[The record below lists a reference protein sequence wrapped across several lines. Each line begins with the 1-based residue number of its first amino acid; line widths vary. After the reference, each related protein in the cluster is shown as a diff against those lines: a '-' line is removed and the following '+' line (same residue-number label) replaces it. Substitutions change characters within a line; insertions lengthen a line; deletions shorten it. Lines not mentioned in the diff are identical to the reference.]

1 MIATGAALA
10 LSVGAYAQSDV
21 SPVTANAR
29 DTRDESCEGQG
40 EGARILASP
49 AITWSGS
56 AAGGRNIAGLWI
68 QEHLSG
74 KSGAPAGSYLWAN
87 QINIDDALDAGHAS
101 TNLDGLNVQDV
112 VGTNARGS
120 RNAIRGNVIVRSSP
134 ADRGTGSSFPAYVG
148 VFPSATIAA
157 NVGGTGTSYALAAGS
172 IWGSN
177 PNATAEAGAT
187 NLYGVVGEEIDVTA
201 KRGSSTAQKYGL
213 TIVQGSDSAV
223 AGSQDDAAA
232 AIINQEGAIGWRE
245 GLAFGAEKSA
255 FWPIASDGTLI
266 AAHRGAGAP
275 PRAANGVDL
284 SEVDFSASAFKSKG
298 FSVSGSGAVLASYL
312 RAAPTTFS
320 GLQHADPHPQP
331 GDRAFI
337 TDARNCTFGRNV
349 AGGGTTR
356 CPIYYDDGWKAG

>member
-1 MIATGAALA
+1 M
-10 LSVGAYAQSDV
+10 LSVDAYAQSDV
-21 SPVTANAR
+21 SPATAHTC
-29 DTRDESCEGQG
+29 DTRGGTPGGQE

-49 AITWSGS
+49 AIVWSGS
-56 AAGGRNIAGLWI
+56 AAGGRSIAGLWI
-68 QEHLSG
+68 QERLRG
-74 KSGAPAGSYLWAN
+74 RSGAPAGSYLWAN
-87 QINIDDALDAGHAS
+87 QINIDDALDTGNAS

-134 ADRGTGSSFPAYVG
+134 ADRGTGTSFPAYVG
-148 VFPSATIAA
+148 VFPSATIAV
-157 NVGGTGTSYALAAGS
+157 NVGGTGTSYAQAAGS

-187 NLYGVVGEEIDVTA
+187 NLYGIVGEEIDVTA

-213 TIVQGSDSAV
+213 TIVQGSDSTV

-232 AIINQEGAIGWRE
+232 AIINQIGAIGWRR

-255 FWPIASDGTLI
+255 FWPIAPDGTLI

-284 SEVDFSASAFKSKG
+284 SEVEFSASSFKSKG
-298 FSVSGSGAVLASYL
+298 FSVSGSGAVLASYI

-320 GLQHADPHPQP
+320 GLQQADPHPQM

-337 TDARNCTFGRNV
+337 TDARDCTFGGEV
-349 AGGGTTR
+349 TGGGTTR
-356 CPIYYDDGWKAG
+356 CPVYYDEAWKAG